1 MENIFKN
8 IKKWGSSKLAMLSLA
23 MANVEKNSLGQSAE
37 PLSTDTA
44 KFQRHTQ
51 GQLADSLINGEV
63 TQEVIDMR
71 WRTYKIIRETEG
83 VTAEI
88 VGYDENGMPIV
99 KTRKRS
105 KKAGLKKIKLDE
117 FDSYPLEMVID
128 NSEIVLG
135 GNQAMDNDNISLFDE
150 VIINQTTGPIG
161 VIGPIGPDGQKDVD
175 GEPSKIEW
183 SASHGSIGGTEYF
196 ATNKSERPIILTRP
210 NPPKFKLETFTKKLN
225 IRTINK
231 TEKLLEFY
239 VSKYVD
245 EYNRTS
251 RLFIS
256 DIKKAIIE
264 PDKSTILEFSGV
276 NFITYKCM
284 GVDDFLEFEYEII
297 SFDKIIEYNGFY
309 VVKFIAKVNV
319 NGVDMLE
326 KHRVAELDKKYEN
339 KQKK

>member
-1 MENIFKN
+1 MENIFIN
-8 IKKWGSSKLAMLSLA
+8 IKKWGYSKLAMLSLA
-23 MANVEKNSLGQSAE
+23 MSNVEKNSLGQSAE

-99 KTRKRS
+99 KTRKRN
-105 KKAGLKKIKLDE
+105 KKAGLKKVKLDE
-117 FDSYPLEMVID
+117 FDSYPLEMIID
-128 NSEIVLG
+128 NSEIVLS
-135 GNQAMDNDNISLFDE
+135 GNQAMDNDNISIFDE
-150 VIINQTTGPIG
+150 VIINQTTGLIG

-183 SASHGSIGGTEYF
+183 SASHGSISGTEYF
-196 ATNKSERPIILTRP
+196 ATNKSERPIILTRL
-210 NPPKFKLETFTKKLN
+210 NPPKFKLENFTKKLN

-239 VSKYVD
+239 VSKYPD

-256 DIKKAIIE
+256 DIKKAILE
-264 PDKSTILEFSGV
+264 PEKSTILEFSSV

-326 KHRVAELDKKYEN
+326 KHRVVELDKKYEN

>member
-1 MENIFKN
+1 MKNIFTN
-8 IKKWGSSKLAMLSLA
+8 IKKWTGNKLATISLA

-51 GQLADSLINGEV
+51 GQLVDSLVNGEI

-88 VGYDENGMPIV
+88 VGYDEYGMPIV
-99 KTRKRS
+99 KTTKRNVKS
-105 KKAGLKKIKLDE
+105 GLKKVKLDE
-117 FDSYPLEMVID
+117 FDNYPLEMVID
-128 NSEIVLG
+128 NSEIVLS
-135 GNQAMDNDNISLFDE
+135 GNQAMDNDSISIFDE
-150 VIINQTTGPIG
+150 VIINQTTGPIDMT
-161 VIGPIGPDGQKDVD
+161 GPIGPDGQRDID

-183 SASHGSIGGTEYF
+183 SASHGSISGTEYF
-196 ATNKSERPIILTRP
+196 ATNKSERPIILTRL
-210 NPPKFKLETFTKKLN
+210 NPPKFKLENFTKKLN
-225 IRTINK
+225 VRTINK

-264 PDKSTILEFSGV
+264 PEKSTILEFSGV

-309 VVKFIAKVNV
+309 VVKFIAKVTLD
-319 NGVDMLE
+319 GKDILE

>member
-1 MENIFKN
+1 MLNK
-8 IKKWGSSKLAMLSLA
+8 IKRWGASKLATISLA
-23 MANVEKNSLGQSAE
+23 MANVEKNSLGQTAE

-51 GQLADSLINGEV
+51 GQLADSLVNGEI

-71 WRTYKIIRETEG
+71 WRMYKIMRETEG

-88 VGYDENGMPIV
+88 TGYDEDGMPIV
-99 KTRKRS
+99 KMAKRNV
-105 KKAGLKKIKLDE
+105 KAGLRKVKLDGY
-117 FDSYPLEMVID
+117 DSYPLEMIID

-135 GNQAMDNDNISLFDE
+135 GNQAMDNDKISIFDE
-150 VIINQTTGPIG
+150 VIINQT
-161 VIGPIGPDGQKDVD
+161 IGPIGMVGPIGQDGQKDID
-175 GEPSKIEW
+175 GEPSKVEW

-210 NPPKFKLETFTKKLN
+210 NPPKFRLENFTKKLN
-225 IRTINK
+225 IRTINE

-239 VSKYVD
+239 VSKYPD
-245 EYNRTS
+245 EYDRTS

-256 DIKKAIIE
+256 DIKKAISSPE
-264 PDKSTILEFSGV
+264 HSTILEISGV

-284 GVDDFLEFEYEII
+284 GVDDFLEFEYEIT

-309 VVKFIAKVNV
+309 VVKFNAKVKV
-319 NGVDMLE
+319 NGNDVLE
-326 KHRVAELDKKYEN
+326 KHRVAELDKKYE
-339 KQKK
+339 QKAKK

>member
-1 MENIFKN
+1 MKISERLIEALQ
-8 IKKWGSSKLAMLSLA
+8 KKYESQVSDSEAALMILLTNP
-23 MANVEKNSLGQSAE
+23 NV
-37 PLSTDTA
+37 TDI
-44 KFQRHTQ
+44 QYH
-51 GQLADSLINGEV
+51 
-63 TQEVIDMR
+63 
-71 WRTYKIIRETEG
+71 
-83 VTAEI
+83 
-88 VGYDENGMPIV
+88 
-99 KTRKRS
+99 
-105 KKAGLKKIKLDE
+105 LDE
-117 FDSYPLEMVID
+117 ID
-128 NSEIVLG
+128 RWIQVLSD
-135 GNQAMDNDNISLFDE
+135 A
-150 VIINQTTGPIG
+150 
-161 VIGPIGPDGQKDVD
+161 
-175 GEPSKIEW
+175 
-183 SASHGSIGGTEYF
+183 
-196 ATNKSERPIILTRP
+196 
-210 NPPKFKLETFTKKLN
+210 
-225 IRTINK
+225 INK

-326 KHRVAELDKKYEN
+326 KHRVAELDKKYE
-339 KQKK
+339 QKTKK